1 MIKTDAVIVGAGPVG
16 LFAVFELGILGLSA
30 HVIDNL
36 DKAGGQ
42 CIELYPD
49 KPIYDIPAVPE
60 CTGEILTQNLLKQI
74 KPFKTNLHLNQR
86 VEKLEKEKNHWLVT
100 TSDKVQFKTPNI
112 IIAAGVGSF
121 EPRKPPIKDIER
133 FEKTNLFYAV
143 KDKNKFKDQTV
154 CIFGGGDSALDW
166 TVELSK
172 IAKKII
178 LIHRR
183 DEFRAAQHTVG
194 LARDLEKKGKVE
206 ILTCYQ
212 PLDFKGDKEIDQI
225 LIKHDSGDQKQIKVD
240 SVLAFFGLKM
250 ELGPIANWGLDLES
264 KSLKVNTINFE
275 TNEKGIFAI
284 GDICTYPGKLKL
296 ILSGF
301 HEGALCAQECF
312 KRARPDEKYVF
323 RFTTSSSDIH
333 KRLGVKK

>member
-1 MIKTDAVIVGAGPVG
+1 MIKTDAVVVGAGPVG
-16 LFAVFELGILGLSA
+16 LFAVFELGILGLNA

-60 CTGEILTQNLLKQI
+60 CTGESLTQSLLKQI
-74 KPFKTNLHLNQR
+74 KPFKTNFHFNQR
-86 VEKLEKEKNHWLVT
+86 VEKIEKNKDNWLVT
-100 TSDKVQFKTPNI
+100 TSDKVQFQTPNI

-121 EPRKPPIKDIER
+121 EPRKPPIKNIER

-143 KDKNKFKDQTV
+143 KDKNQFKDQTV

-172 IAKKII
+172 IAKKIF

-183 DEFRAAQHTVG
+183 EDFRAAQHTVD
-194 LARDLEKKGKVE
+194 LAKDLEKKGKVE
-206 ILTCYQ
+206 ILTSYQ
-212 PLDFKGDKEIDQI
+212 PLDFIGDKNINNI
-225 LIKHDSGDQKQIKVD
+225 KIKHDNGDHRDIKVD

-250 ELGPIANWGLDLES
+250 ELGPIANWGLDLEA
-264 KSLKVNTINFE
+264 KCLKVETKSFQ
-275 TNEKGIFAI
+275 TNENGIFAI

-312 KRARPDEKYVF
+312 KRARPEEKYVF
-323 RFTTSSSDIH
+323 RFTTSSTDIQ
-333 KRLGVKK
+333 KRLGVK

>member
-1 MIKTDAVIVGAGPVG
+1 MIKTDAVVIGAGPVG
-16 LFAVFELGILGLSA
+16 LFAVFELGILGLNA

-60 CTGEILTQNLLKQI
+60 CTGESLTQSLLKQI
-74 KPFKTNLHLNQR
+74 KPFKTNFHFNQR
-86 VEKLEKEKNHWLVT
+86 VERLEKNKEQWLVT
-100 TSDKVQFKTPNI
+100 TSDQVQFQTPNI

-121 EPRKPPIKDIER
+121 EPRKPPIKNIEK
-133 FEKTNLFYAV
+133 FEKTNLLYAV
-143 KDKNKFKDQTV
+143 KDKNKFKNQTV

-183 DEFRAAQHTVG
+183 EDFRAAQHTVG

-206 ILTCYQ
+206 ILTSFQ
-212 PLDFKGDKEIDQI
+212 PVNFEGDKNIENVK
-225 LIKHDSGDQKQIKVD
+225 IKHDNGNQRDIKVD

-250 ELGPIANWGLDLES
+250 ELGPIANWGLDLEA
-264 KSLKVNTINFE
+264 KCLKVETKSFQ
-275 TNEKGIFAI
+275 TNENGIFAI

-323 RFTTSSSDIH
+323 RFTTSSTDIQ
-333 KRLGVKK
+333 KRLGVK

>member
-1 MIKTDAVIVGAGPVG
+1 M
-16 LFAVFELGILGLSA
+16 
-30 HVIDNL
+30 
-36 DKAGGQ
+36 
-42 CIELYPD
+42 
-49 KPIYDIPAVPE
+49 
-60 CTGEILTQNLLKQI
+60 
-74 KPFKTNLHLNQR
+74 
-86 VEKLEKEKNHWLVT
+86 
-100 TSDKVQFKTPNI
+100 
-112 IIAAGVGSF
+112 
-121 EPRKPPIKDIER
+121 
-133 FEKTNLFYAV
+133 FYAV
-143 KDKNKFKDQTV
+143 KDKNKFKDQTI

-183 DEFRAAQHTVG
+183 DDFRAAQHTVD
-194 LARDLEKKGKVE
+194 LARDLEKKRKVE

-212 PLDFKGDKEIDQI
+212 PLDFQGNKKIEKVIV
-225 LIKHDSGDQKQIKVD
+225 KHDNGDQKELSVD

-250 ELGPIANWGLDLES
+250 ELGPIANWGLDLEA
-264 KSLKVNTINFE
+264 KSLKVNTKNFE

-284 GDICTYPGKLKL
+284 GDICNYPGKLKL

-312 KRARPDEKYVF
+312 KRAKPDEKYVF
-323 RFTTSSSDIH
+323 RFTTSSSDIQ

>member
-60 CTGEILTQNLLKQI
+60 CTGESLTQNLLKQI

-86 VEKLEKEKNHWLVT
+86 VEKLEKDKDNWLVT
-100 TSDKVQFKTPNI
+100 TSDKLKFQTPNI

-121 EPRKPPIKDIER
+121 EPRKPPIKNIEK

-143 KDKNKFKDQTV
+143 KDKNKFTDQTV

-183 DEFRAAQHTVG
+183 NEFRAAQHTVS
-194 LARDLEKKGKVE
+194 LAKDLEKKGKVE

-212 PLDFKGDKEIDQI
+212 PLDFKGNKEIDQI
-225 LIKHDSGDQKQIKVD
+225 LIKNDNGDQKELKVD

-264 KSLKVNTINFE
+264 KSLKVNTVNFE

>member
-60 CTGEILTQNLLKQI
+60 CTGESLTQNLLKQI

-86 VEKLEKEKNHWLVT
+86 VEKLEKDKDNWLVT
-100 TSDKVQFKTPNI
+100 TSDKLKFQTPNI

-121 EPRKPPIKDIER
+121 EPRKPPIKNIEK

-143 KDKNKFKDQTV
+143 KDKNKFTDQTV

-183 DEFRAAQHTVG
+183 NEFRAAEHTVS
-194 LARDLEKKGKVE
+194 LAKDLEKKGKVE

-225 LIKHDSGDQKQIKVD
+225 LIKNDNGDQKELKVD

>member
-1 MIKTDAVIVGAGPVG
+1 MIKTDAVVVGAGPVG
-16 LFAVFELGILGLSA
+16 LFAVFELGILGLNA

-60 CTGEILTQNLLKQI
+60 CTGESLTQSLLKQI
-74 KPFKTNLHLNQR
+74 KPFKTNFHFNQR
-86 VEKLEKEKNHWLVT
+86 VEKIEKNKDNWLVT
-100 TSDKVQFKTPNI
+100 TSDKVQFQTPNI

-121 EPRKPPIKDIER
+121 EPRKPPIKNIER

-143 KDKNKFKDQTV
+143 KDKNQFKDQTV

-172 IAKKII
+172 IAKKIF

-183 DEFRAAQHTVG
+183 EDFRAAQHTVD
-194 LARDLEKKGKVE
+194 LAKDLEKKGKVE
-206 ILTCYQ
+206 ILTSYQ
-212 PLDFKGDKEIDQI
+212 PLDFIGDKNINNI
-225 LIKHDSGDQKQIKVD
+225 KIKHDNGDHRDIKVD

-250 ELGPIANWGLDLES
+250 ELGPIANWGLDLEA
-264 KSLKVNTINFE
+264 KCLKVETKSFQ
-275 TNEKGIFAI
+275 TNENGIFAI

-323 RFTTSSSDIH
+323 RFTTSSTDIQ
-333 KRLGVKK
+333 KRLGVK

>member
-1 MIKTDAVIVGAGPVG
+1 M
-16 LFAVFELGILGLSA
+16 
-30 HVIDNL
+30 
-36 DKAGGQ
+36 
-42 CIELYPD
+42 
-49 KPIYDIPAVPE
+49 
-60 CTGEILTQNLLKQI
+60 
-74 KPFKTNLHLNQR
+74 
-86 VEKLEKEKNHWLVT
+86 
-100 TSDKVQFKTPNI
+100 
-112 IIAAGVGSF
+112 
-121 EPRKPPIKDIER
+121 
-133 FEKTNLFYAV
+133 
-143 KDKNKFKDQTV
+143 
-154 CIFGGGDSALDW
+154 
-166 TVELSK
+166 
-172 IAKKII
+172 
-178 LIHRR
+178 
-183 DEFRAAQHTVG
+183 
-194 LARDLEKKGKVE
+194 
-206 ILTCYQ
+206 TCYQ

-225 LIKHDSGDQKQIKVD
+225 LIKHDNGDQKEFKVD

-264 KSLKVNTINFE
+264 KSLKVNTTNFE

>member
-1 MIKTDAVIVGAGPVG
+1 MIKTDAVVIGAGPVG
-16 LFAVFELGILGLSA
+16 LFAVFELGILGLNA

-60 CTGEILTQNLLKQI
+60 CTGESLTQSLLKQI
-74 KPFKTNLHLNQR
+74 KPFKTNFHFNQR
-86 VEKLEKEKNHWLVT
+86 VERLEKNKEQWLVT
-100 TSDKVQFKTPNI
+100 TSDQVQFQTPNI

-121 EPRKPPIKDIER
+121 EPRKPPIKNIEK
-133 FEKTNLFYAV
+133 FEKTNLLYAV

-172 IAKKII
+172 VAKKII

-183 DEFRAAQHTVG
+183 EDFRAAQHTVG

-206 ILTCYQ
+206 ILTSFQ
-212 PLDFKGDKEIDQI
+212 PVNFEGDKNIENVK
-225 LIKHDSGDQKQIKVD
+225 IKHDNGSQRDIKVD

-250 ELGPIANWGLDLES
+250 ELGPIANWGLDLEA
-264 KSLKVNTINFE
+264 KCLKVETKSFQ
-275 TNEKGIFAI
+275 TNENGIFAI
-284 GDICTYPGKLKL
+284 GDICMYPGKLKL

-323 RFTTSSSDIH
+323 RFTTSSTDIQ
-333 KRLGVKK
+333 KRLGVK